1 MTKNDPFK
9 ARVRGWRAGEAGQ
22 GGRAGPG
29 TPQPPLRHFSPLCL
43 PSQVSSGYVPP
54 PVTTPFISKSSTKP
68 ATGGTAPLP
77 PWKSP
82 SSSQPVSQAQ
92 PQSQTQFHV
101 QSQPQAKPQAPPQP
115 SESQQTAAPPTA
127 ASARTPGSRRRLQ
140 ALASAL
146 RLLLRLLG
154 ERRALG
160 NRDILSVA
168 VSWGFKQRVLVDR
181 VRAENWLGQAAL
193 AWRPW
198 LWACPIRDGPSG
210 PGGAAPG
217 GSTGSGTGLSAG
229 RWVCRRAE

>member
-1 MTKNDPFK
+1 MAFPASYWLTLPK
-9 ARVRGWRAGEAGQ
+9 
-22 GGRAGPG
+22 
-29 TPQPPLRHFSPLCL
+29 PLGLSA
-43 PSQVSSGYVPP
+43 PP
-54 PVTTPFISKSSTKP
+54 PSR
-68 ATGGTAPLP
+68 LRD
-77 PWKSP
+77 
-82 SSSQPVSQAQ
+82 Q
-92 PQSQTQFHV
+92 HV
-101 QSQPQAKPQAPPQP
+101 QSVGLECPTGRTNLTSLTWPTVSYLHVHNESRKEQSKAQAPPQP